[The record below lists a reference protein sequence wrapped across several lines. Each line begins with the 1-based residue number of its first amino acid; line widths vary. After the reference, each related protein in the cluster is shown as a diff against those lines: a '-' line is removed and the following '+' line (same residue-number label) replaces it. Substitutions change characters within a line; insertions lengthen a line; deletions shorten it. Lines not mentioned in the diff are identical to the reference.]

1 MIQIEV
7 HIQLACSDARDFNRY
22 QSSILADLIRE
33 YSQNDIEVSLHTLRV
48 AGAFVTPDV
57 VMDIKRIIEEVQRN
71 YDSDNIT
78 YNIHIQSHGHLD
90 EKSNKDYVSHIYEMN
105 IVPGSPLN
113 CGMLEATTVGIELE
127 QLLISTKPVIVG
139 HNGSFVVENEHGI
152 RRLLR
157 EVYSWNGDLA
167 GDWIKSIDKLRTHPR
182 LQRTILEQAIRND
195 PNMSSLGIKITA
207 GINDYSIHG
216 LIRLDGGLPEVP
228 FWDTA
233 MKRVRELADSDH
245 LSWANQSTKQK
256 PFAGLFS
263 MSDPKPGTRAKAT
276 YYFMKKYD
284 LPDLDASL
292 INTIFHITGSSFDL
306 PVSPFGPYVIGGFFF
321 AVKNLGLKEWM
332 VMGSTPE
339 QTARMMRKLHND
351 PIIKLVSEKYEV
363 TLIPISISGL

>member
-33 YSQNDIEVSLHTLRV
+33 YSQNGIEVSLHTLRV

-207 GINDYSIHG
+207 GIHDYSIHG

-292 INTIFHITGSSFDL
+292 INTVFHITGISFDL

-321 AVKNLGLKEWM
+321 AVKNLGLKKWM

-363 TLIPISISGL
+363 TLIPISISEL

>member
-1 MIQIEV
+1 MTPIEV

-22 QSSILADLIRE
+22 QSFILADLIRE
-33 YSQNDIEVSLHTLRV
+33 YLQKGIEVSLHTLRV

-78 YNIHIQSHGHLD
+78 YYIHIQSHGHLD
-90 EKSNKDYVSHIYEMN
+90 DHSNTEYISHIYEMN

-127 QLLISTKPVIVG
+127 QLLIGTKPVIEG
-139 HNGSFVVENEHGI
+139 QSGTFTIENERGI

-157 EVYSWNGDLA
+157 DFYSWDGDLA

-182 LQRTILEQAIRND
+182 LQRTLLEKAIRND

-207 GINDYSIHG
+207 GIHDYSIHG
-216 LIRLDGGLPEVP
+216 LIRLDGGLPEVS

-245 LSWANQSTKQK
+245 ASWVNQSTKQK

-263 MSDPKPGTRAKAT
+263 MSDPQPGIRAKAT
-276 YYFMKKYD
+276 YFFMKKYN

-292 INTIFHITGSSFDL
+292 VNTVFHITGSSFDL

-321 AVKNLGLKEWM
+321 AVKHLGLTEWM
-332 VMGSTPE
+332 VMGNTPE
-339 QTARMMRKLHND
+339 QTARMMRKLNND
-351 PIIKLVSEKYEV
+351 PIIKLVSEKHGV
-363 TLIPISISGL
+363 TLLPISVSEL